1 MYATF
6 LYNKK
11 QPPTKANCKL
21 DINIYKVEHADQGTT
36 YGRKHHQ
43 DQYTQTSLRSQKC
56 SACKV
61 AQESIR
67 SLTDELVKQNQGEY
81 ITQAKKYI
89 QESIYEVTQ
98 VSSIDILTKAIRND
112 ITNLVRNNQELQKQ
126 LEDQKRMYQYLNYS
140 YKDGV
145 KRNAELLL
153 KIQEL
158 ETLEQGHLE
167 SVSTLQSKLSQLN
180 FEKFQMDRILSEEKG
195 KCENLQKE
203 INNYNE
209 ITTALRSDIENYQ
222 RKVDCL
228 TKAVGDITSEKDV
241 WKIRFT
247 DAHSENKKLD
257 ALNAESKATVNKLEE
272 DLKHARDNIEQLD
285 SEIKQVCNESEK
297 EIWRTRYINVQN
309 ENEQLQTLNND
320 LKNIINRLE
329 HELDLA
335 VSHFKELDGRI
346 DRNYQEID
354 SNAKAY
360 VELLKKT
367 QEVVES
373 SDKLVDQIENNSFV
387 NNTGGNDFEVQGDP
401 LYDMMK
407 QVEINKINMD
417 KLEKQNAML
426 MSTIRKVRRRK

>member
-1 MYATF
+1 M
-6 LYNKK
+6 N
-11 QPPTKANCKL
+11 N
-21 DINIYKVEHADQGTT
+21 V
-36 YGRKHHQ
+36 
-43 DQYTQTSLRSQKC
+43 
-56 SACKV
+56 
-61 AQESIR
+61 
-67 SLTDELVKQNQGEY
+67 TD
-81 ITQAKKYI
+81 
-89 QESIYEVTQ
+89 
-98 VSSIDILTKAIRND
+98 
-112 ITNLVRNNQELQKQ
+112 
-126 LEDQKRMYQYLNYS
+126 
-140 YKDGV
+140 
-145 KRNAELLL
+145 
-153 KIQEL
+153 
-158 ETLEQGHLE
+158 LE

-367 QEVVES
+367 QV
-373 SDKLVDQIENNSFV
+373 IAFV
-387 NNTGGNDFEVQGDP
+387 YLLCVFR
-401 LYDMMK
+401 YK
-407 QVEINKINMD
+407 
-417 KLEKQNAML
+417 
-426 MSTIRKVRRRK
+426 S